1 MPNLAVWLEAE
12 HGITADP
19 SNLSKLLCKAGF
31 TYKKTLLA
39 SEKECSD
46 VKAARRTWSVK
57 VISFQIDRAS
67 LCDLNGL
74 TISVNSQNEM
84 TCANPSCVASQ
95 RGQHNGNRRYFSL
108 DDTERAV

>member
-39 SEKECSD
+39 SEKERSD
-46 VKAARRTWSVK
+46 VKAARRTW
-57 VISFQIDRAS
+57 I
-67 LCDLNGL
+67 
-74 TISVNSQNEM
+74 
-84 TCANPSCVASQ
+84 
-95 RGQHNGNRRYFSL
+95 NRRQPFMRRPPWREGRDEPL
-108 DDTERAV
+108 GG